1 MGTKPREEASAV
13 KVVYSLSA
21 RLGGSGIGYIAYNA
35 VSGIY
40 RAGLLARAFVSSNE
54 SDIPGSLVRQWGAM
68 GRVFKYLGAKDPSG
82 LIYHVD
88 ENLFDAWVA
97 ARLPASDVFHGWSA
111 MSLCSLRKAKR
122 RGMATVVERAS
133 SHPDNQLRLLR
144 EEYARWNVPLRV
156 PRRNYERTV
165 QEFEEADYITTPSVY
180 ARQSL
185 IDAGIPERRLL
196 NLPFGADPK
205 RFQPATARIPHPFRA
220 IFAGQVSVRKGV
232 PYLLEAWARLEW
244 FDAELWIVGGVTPD
258 FAPLRHRWSYL
269 NGVRFIDHTPQLARL
284 FQQSDVFVFPSIE
297 EGSALVPYEAMACG
311 LPILT
316 TPNAGS
322 VARNGI
328 DGFIVPIRDVDALC
342 DGLQRLRDDEAL
354 RSQMSRSALA
364 WASEFTWDR
373 YRSRLLS
380 AYEQISHH

>member
-1 MGTKPREEASAV
+1 M
-13 KVVYSLSA
+13 KVVYSISA
-21 RLGGSGIGYIAYNA
+21 RLGGSGIGYTAYNA

-40 RAGLLARAFVSSNE
+40 RAGLLARVFVSSNK
-54 SDIPGSLVRQWGAM
+54 SDIPGSLVCQWGTM

-97 ARLPASDVFHGWSA
+97 ARLPTSDVFHGWSA
-111 MSLCSLRKAKR
+111 MCLRSLRKAKR
-122 RGMATVVERAS
+122 CGMVTVVERAS
-133 SHPDNQLRLLR
+133 SHPDNQFRLLQ
-144 EEYARWNVPLRV
+144 EEYRLWDVPLRV
-156 PRRNYERTV
+156 PRQDYERAL
-165 QEFEEADYITTPSVY
+165 QEFAEADYITAPSVY

-185 IDAGIPERRLL
+185 IDAGIPERKLL

-220 IFAGQVSVRKGV
+220 IFTGQVSVRKGV

-244 FDAELWIVGGVTPD
+244 PDAELWIVGGVAPD
-258 FAPLRHRWSYL
+258 FARVRHRWSYL

-284 FQQSDVFVFPSIE
+284 LQQSDVFVFPSIE
-297 EGSALVPYEAMACG
+297 EGSALVTYEAMACG
-311 LPILT
+311 LPILA

-322 VARNGI
+322 VARDGI
-328 DGFIVPIRDVDALC
+328 DGFIVPIRDTDALC
-342 DGLQRLRDDEAL
+342 DRLQRLRDDEAL
-354 RSQMSRSALA
+354 RSQMSRSALE
-364 WASEFTWDR
+364 WVREYTWDH

-380 AYEQISHH
+380 AYEQIGRH